1 MILNIS
7 GRTDICAFYSEW
19 LMNRFKE
26 GYVDVRN
33 PFNEHSI
40 SRIYLNKENI
50 DAILFC
56 TKNPIPMLKYLD
68 EIPFP
73 YIFHITLTPYHKEME
88 SNVIDKKE
96 VIKAIQEISKK
107 IGKER
112 AVLRYD
118 PILLNDKYTIAY
130 HKKAFESLCIQLN
143 GYIQTCVIS
152 FVDMYKNTRKNIEQ
166 MHLIELTNDK
176 IETLCESLS
185 EIAKKNNIQI
195 QTCAEDIDLRKYDI
209 YNKPCFDKEEIEC
222 ILNITIRGNINKG
235 VRNNCAC
242 METVDIGDYNSCMHY
257 CRYCYANY
265 DEIQVNKRIKMHD
278 PTSSVL
284 LGKVNAEDQI
294 HIRKEKR
301 VVQMKLL

>member
-19 LMNRFKE
+19 LMNRLKE

-33 PFNEHSI
+33 PFNAHSI

-56 TKNPIPMLKYLD
+56 TKNPIPMLKYLE

-88 SNVIDKKE
+88 PNVIDKKE

-112 AVLRYD
+112 VVLRYD

-130 HKKAFESLCIQLN
+130 HKKAFESLCIQLK

-152 FVDMYKNTRKNIEQ
+152 FIDMYKNTRKNIEQ

-176 IETLCESLS
+176 IEILCKSLS
-185 EIAKKNNIQI
+185 EIAKKNNIRI

-209 YNKPCFDKEEIEC
+209 YNKPCFDKEEIET

-242 METVDIGDYNSCMHY
+242 METVDIADYNSCMHY

-265 DEIQVNKRIKMHD
+265 DEVQVKKRMKMHD
-278 PTSSVL
+278 SASSVL
-284 LGKVNAEDQI
+284 LGKVDHEDQI

-301 VVQMKLL
+301 IVQMKLL